1 MKMKTE
7 NGNMISMDMVL
18 TKENFEMIKNI
29 YNGKE
34 VVGCFVEDEMVVNI
48 LNEKEYK
55 AQQLEES
62 IAFAKS
68 VEDKTIG
75 ELSNKEL
82 KEIVDNSNFMTDF
95 LRDNIEE
102 VEAALQSLQD
112 DIND

>member
-1 MKMKTE
+1 MKTE
-7 NGNMISMDMVL
+7 INSMDIVL
-18 TKENFEMIKNI
+18 TKENFEMIKGI
-29 YNGKE
+29 YSGTE
-34 VVGCFVEDEMVVNI
+34 VVGCFVDGDIVVNVF
-48 LNEKEYK
+48 NEKEHK
-55 AQQLEES
+55 TQQLEDA